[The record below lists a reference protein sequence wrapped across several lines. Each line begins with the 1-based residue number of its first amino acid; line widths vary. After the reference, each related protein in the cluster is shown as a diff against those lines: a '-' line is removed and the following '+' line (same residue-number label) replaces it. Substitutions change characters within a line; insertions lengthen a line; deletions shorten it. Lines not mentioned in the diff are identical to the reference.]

1 MNNQRTSSSRN
12 QNGAHSNGAIDV
24 STAPNDR
31 RKISEIFAENV
42 FNLQTMKEYLTE
54 STYYKMATVIQ
65 NNEKIDLQTAENVA
79 KGLKKW
85 ATDKGATHYTH
96 WFQPLTGTTAEKH
109 DAFYKPS
116 LDLNVQGMESLTA
129 AELVQ
134 REPDA
139 SSFPHGGL
147 RSTAQARGYTIW
159 DPSSPAFILETAL
172 GNTLYIPSVYISYT
186 GESLDFKTPLMKS
199 CEVLNQAATRVCR
212 FFDPTVHNVI
222 ATLGWEQEYFL
233 IDEEHYRQRP
243 DLIQSGR
250 SLFGN
255 RPAKNQQLEDHYFGS
270 IPERVQNFMVD
281 FEREALRLGI
291 PVLTRHNEVAPAQYE
306 CAPMF
311 EELNVAVDHNL
322 LVMDTMNR
330 VAQRHGLRVL
340 FHEKPFAGVNGSGKH
355 NNWSMATD
363 RGKNLLNPSDL
374 PGSNLSFLTFFINVI
389 AAVKRHDALLRA
401 SIATAGNDHRLGAN
415 EAPPAIISVFTG
427 TIMAD
432 VLEHFKKHGLTTDSN
447 AKEMFDLNIPK
458 IPEAKIDATDRNR
471 TSPFPFTGNKFEFRA
486 VGSSANCSSAMT
498 VLNSMVADQLDRFA
512 NAVED
517 RKLKGASID
526 EAVIAQLQSD
536 LADCEVIIFNGDG
549 YSKEWEKEAA
559 KRGLQNIRTTPEA
572 LDAMVSA
579 SARDLFV
586 RHGIF
591 NERELEARHEVM
603 LENYIK
609 KSEVEAE
616 LYVEMSRTM
625 ILPAA
630 YAHLSTLIENF
641 NGVQAMGLSRA
652 AEKLKLECERLN
664 GHIDEL
670 RESTDQLVDALEKA
684 HSRKDSRSIA
694 IYFTTKVLP
703 LCQSIRVHGDALELL
718 VDDAQWRLP
727 KYREM
732 LQLG

>member
-1 MNNQRTSSSRN
+1 MNPSRTSHNRH
-12 QNGAHSNGAIDV
+12 QNGSAYNEGTESYSAQ
-24 STAPNDR
+24 NDR
-31 RKISEIFAENV
+31 RKISEMFAENV
-42 FNLQTMKEYLTE
+42 FNLQAMKEYLTE
-54 STYYKMATVIQ
+54 STYYKMASVIK

-116 LDLNVQGMESLTA
+116 LDLNLQGMESLTA

-159 DPSSPAFILETAL
+159 DPSSPAFILETSL
-172 GNTLYIPSVYISYT
+172 GKTLYIPSVYISYT
-186 GESLDFKTPLMKS
+186 GESLDYKTPLMKS
-199 CEVLNQAATRVCR
+199 CEALNQAATRVCH

-233 IDEEHYRQRP
+233 IDEEHYRERP
-243 DLIQSGR
+243 DLMQSGR

-255 RPAKNQQLEDHYFGS
+255 KPAKNQQLEDHYFGS
-270 IPERVQNFMVD
+270 IPERVQNFMID

-322 LVMDTMNR
+322 LVMDLMNR
-330 VAQRHGLRVL
+330 VAIRHGLKVL

-363 RGKNLLNPSDL
+363 RGKNLLNPTEL

-389 AAVKRHDALLRA
+389 AAVKRYDTLLRA

-458 IPEAKIDATDRNR
+458 VPEAKIDATDRNR

-498 VLNSMVADQLDRFA
+498 VLNAMVADQLHRFA
-512 NAVED
+512 EAVEQ
-517 RKLKGASID
+517 RKAKGASI
-526 EAVIAQLQSD
+526 EAAVIAQLQHD
-536 LADCEVIIFNGDG
+536 LGEVESIIFNGDG

-559 KRGLQNIRTTPEA
+559 KRGLPNVRSTPEA
-572 LDAMVSA
+572 LDAFVTAESKA
-579 SARDLFV
+579 LFSGL
-586 RHGIF
+586 GIF
-591 NERELEARHEVM
+591 NERELEARHEVL
-603 LENYIK
+603 LETYIK
-609 KSEVEAE
+609 KNEVEAE
-616 LYVEMSRTM
+616 LYLELVRTH

-630 YAHLSTLIENF
+630 YAQQSVLIENF
-641 NGVQAMGLSRA
+641 HGVTAMGLSRA
-652 AEKLKLECERLN
+652 ADKLRLESERLN
-664 GHIDEL
+664 GHIDSL
-670 RESTDQLVDALEKA
+670 RESTDELADVLEKA
-684 HSRKDSRSIA
+684 HSKKDTRSIA
-694 IYFTTKVLP
+694 VYVSSKVRP
-703 LCQSIRVHGDALELL
+703 LCEAIRVHADALEGL
-718 VDDAQWRLP
+718 VDDAEWRWP

-732 LQLG
+732 LQLC

>member
-1 MNNQRTSSSRN
+1 MNASRLSTSRP
-12 QNGAHSNGAIDV
+12 QNGFAHNEGSETYSAQ
-24 STAPNDR
+24 NDR
-31 RKISEIFAENV
+31 RKISEMFAENV
-42 FNLQTMKEYLTE
+42 FNLQAMKEYLTE
-54 STYYKMATVIQ
+54 STYYKMAAVIK

-116 LDLNVQGMESLTA
+116 LDLNIQGMESLTA

-172 GNTLYIPSVYISYT
+172 GKTLYIPSVYISYT
-186 GESLDFKTPLMKS
+186 GESLDYKTPLMKS
-199 CEVLNQAATRVCR
+199 CEALNQAATRVCH

-233 IDEEHYRQRP
+233 IDEEHYRERP
-243 DLIQSGR
+243 DLMQSGR

-255 RPAKNQQLEDHYFGS
+255 KPAKNQQLEDHYFGS

-322 LVMDTMNR
+322 LVMDLMNR
-330 VAQRHGLRVL
+330 VAIRHGLKVL

-363 RGKNLLNPSDL
+363 RGKNLLNPTEL
-374 PGSNLSFLTFFINVI
+374 PGSNLSFLTFFVNVI
-389 AAVKRHDALLRA
+389 AAVKRYDTLLRA

-458 IPEAKIDATDRNR
+458 VPEAKIDATDRNR

-498 VLNSMVADQLDRFA
+498 VLNAMVADQLHTFA
-512 NAVED
+512 EAVEQ
-517 RKLKGASID
+517 RKAKGASI
-526 EAVIAQLQSD
+526 EAAVIAQLQHD
-536 LADCEVIIFNGDG
+536 LGEVESIIFNGDG

-559 KRGLQNIRTTPEA
+559 KRGLPNVRSTPEA
-572 LDAMVSA
+572 LDAFVTAESKA
-579 SARDLFV
+579 LFS
-586 RHGIF
+586 RLGIF
-591 NERELEARHEVM
+591 NERELEARHEVL

-609 KSEVEAE
+609 KNEVEAE
-616 LYVEMSRTM
+616 LYLELIRTH

-630 YAHLSTLIENF
+630 YAQQSVLIENF
-641 NGVQAMGLSRA
+641 HGVTAMGLSRA
-652 AEKLKLECERLN
+652 ADKLRLESERLN
-664 GHIDEL
+664 GHIDSL
-670 RESTDQLVDALEKA
+670 RESTDELADVLEKA
-684 HSRKDSRSIA
+684 HTKKDTRSVA
-694 IYFTTKVLP
+694 VYMATKVRP
-703 LCQSIRVHGDALELL
+703 LCESIRVHADALEGL
-718 VDDAQWRLP
+718 VDDAEWRLP

-732 LQLG
+732 LQLC